1 MAKNLIVILG
11 PTASGKTRLA
21 AWLAYD
27 LHGEIISADSR
38 QVYRNMNIG
47 TGKDLNEYVVNGCDI
62 PYHLIDV
69 VPPEEEFNL
78 FEYQNKFY
86 ETFRD
91 IQSRQGF
98 PILVG
103 GSGLY
108 LESVICAYDMPKAP
122 VIESARNDLVG
133 KAKEELRNIL
143 YELKP
148 QLHNR
153 SDLDDRERLIRAIEI
168 ERARTTE
175 HPIKQEKPVIDAA
188 IFGVQWE
195 RSALRI
201 RITKRLEER
210 LQQGMVEEVS
220 SLHTAGLSWSKLER
234 FGLEYRFISR
244 YLQKKIT
251 FEEMK
256 DSLNTAIHQFAKRQ
270 ETWFRRM
277 EKKGVV
283 IHWIKNDD
291 YASLKESV
299 TILTR

>member
-21 AWLAYD
+21 ARLAYD

-47 TGKDLNEYVVNGCDI
+47 TGKDLSEYIIKDRHI

-69 VPPEEEFNL
+69 VEPEQEFNL

-86 ETFRD
+86 EIFRD
-91 IQSRQGF
+91 IQSRQEL
-98 PILVG
+98 PIMVG

-108 LESVICAYDMPKAP
+108 LEAVICAYDMPEAP
-122 VIESARNDLVG
+122 VMENVRNDLTG
-133 KAKEELRNIL
+133 KSNKELQTIL
-143 YELKP
+143 QDLKP

-153 SDLDDRERLIRAIEI
+153 TDLDDRERLIRAIEI
-168 ERARTTE
+168 EIARKDENQDKRKT
-175 HPIKQEKPVIDAA
+175 PVIDAA
-188 IFGVQWE
+188 IFGIQWE
-195 RSALRI
+195 RSALRL
-201 RITKRLEER
+201 RVTKRLEAR
-210 LQQGMVEEVS
+210 LKQGMIEEVS
-220 SLHTAGLSWSKLER
+220 NLHTEGLSWSKLER
-234 FGLEYRFISR
+234 FGLEYRFISQ

-256 DSLNTAIHQFAKRQ
+256 NSLNTAIHRFAKRQ

-291 YASLKESV
+291 YASLKEGV
-299 TILTR
+299 ARLIR